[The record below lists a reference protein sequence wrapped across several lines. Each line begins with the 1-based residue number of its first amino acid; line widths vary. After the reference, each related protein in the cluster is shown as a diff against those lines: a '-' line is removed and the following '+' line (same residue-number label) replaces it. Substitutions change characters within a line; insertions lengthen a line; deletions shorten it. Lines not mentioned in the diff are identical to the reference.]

1 MVSLRLLSP
10 LCTPEHPPPPLPT
23 ELGDSEAEAG
33 VGLSHRISCFLHTY
47 HQPHL
52 SLSLSLTLC
61 HLRHRAFY
69 FCLLV
74 CLSFL
79 LWEVSN
85 LYKSRGS
92 ALTNLTL
99 MWTTRLQQ

>member
-1 MVSLRLLSP
+1 M
-10 LCTPEHPPPPLPT
+10 
-23 ELGDSEAEAG
+23 
-33 VGLSHRISCFLHTY
+33 GLSHRISCFLHTY